1 MNLEALP
8 WIILFLPL
16 LAAGVITLF
25 TLRSRT
31 ASALLS
37 IGAIVTGFVLTISF
51 IAANGFHPAVT
62 ETSTNWLSIGSLN
75 IDFGLKLDALS
86 LMMMLIVTGVGG
98 AIHIYSFGYMREDR
112 GFSRFFACL
121 SLFTFSMLGIVLANN
136 FIQLFIFWELV
147 GVSSYLLIGFWF
159 EKPSAADAAK
169 KAFIT
174 NRLGDFGFL
183 LGILMVWTVLGSLNF
198 STLQQTLI
206 ANPAAL
212 GTIASIAG
220 LLIFCGAMGK
230 SAQFPLHVWL
240 PDAMEGP
247 TPVSALIHAATMVAA
262 GVYMLCRIIFLL
274 DPTAL
279 LVIAYIGGFT
289 ALLAALIAI
298 QQNDIKRI
306 LAYSTLSQLGYMV
319 MAVGLAGPTAAM
331 FHLTTHAFF
340 KALLFLGAGS
350 VIIALH
356 HEQDIWK
363 MGTLRH
369 KMPTTF
375 WTFLVGTLALSG
387 VWPLSGFFSK
397 DSILVQAITK
407 HNYLFFAI
415 GVFVAALTTFYMF
428 RLFFVVFC
436 GAEKSDTVKHAHES
450 PAVITWPLLA
460 LALFAIVGGV
470 MGLREIYRHHFFEV
484 GRLQFVS
491 PENDTSAA
499 AAEWNIMQIDMG
511 VGGITPQE
519 AYSKLF
525 PEKTLLQR
533 TFEPFTDSPGVA
545 LLGLSAVAV
554 GFFMARKLYLNTETD
569 PLPAKLGIFATAMKN
584 RFYFDEIY
592 EATFIRAHDFIAA
605 VMDWID
611 RWLVD
616 WAGIGLVRGGT
627 DITGRALRL
636 MQTGN
641 LQTYAFLFALGVAVV
656 LYFVL
661 GK

>member
-1 MNLEALP
+1 M
-8 WIILFLPL
+8 
-16 LAAGVITLF
+16 
-25 TLRSRT
+25 
-31 ASALLS
+31 
-37 IGAIVTGFVLTISF
+37 
-51 IAANGFHPAVT
+51 
-62 ETSTNWLSIGSLN
+62 
-75 IDFGLKLDALS
+75 
-86 LMMMLIVTGVGG
+86 
-98 AIHIYSFGYMREDR
+98 
-112 GFSRFFACL
+112 

-147 GVSSYLLIGFWF
+147 GVSSYVLIGFWF

-183 LGILMVWTVLGSLNF
+183 LGILVVWVTLGSLNF
-198 STLQQTLI
+198 GELQKTLV

-289 ALLAALIAI
+289 ALLAALIAV

-319 MAVGLAGPTAAM
+319 MAVGLSGPTPAM

-397 DSILVQAITK
+397 DSILAQAITK

-436 GAEKSDTVKHAHES
+436 GAEKSDAVKHAHES
-450 PAVITWPLLA
+450 PAVMTWPLLA

-470 MGLREIYRHHFFEV
+470 MGLREIYRHHFFEI
-484 GRLQFVS
+484 GRLQLVS

-499 AAEWNIMQIDMG
+499 AAEWNIVQIDMG
-511 VGGITPQE
+511 VGGITSQE

-525 PEKTLLQR
+525 PEKTLLQK
-533 TFEPFTDSPGVA
+533 TFEPFTDSHGVA

-554 GFFMARKLYLNTETD
+554 GFFMARKFYLNAETD
-569 PLPAKLGIFATAMKN
+569 PLPAKLGFFATAMKN

-616 WAGIGLVRGGT
+616 WACIGLVRGGT

-661 GK
+661 K